1 MISNYLLESC
11 PDDVVQFEAKK
22 GIFVSGAIEPAL
34 ENVDITI
41 TAQSADNTTI
51 TLTTDKAGKYRQV
64 PTRLQVELK
73 IQYNQ
78 LLKYIYLTAVE
89 ILSKTP
95 RNSSTREF
103 ELLMFYVKFPLF
115 L

>member
-64 PTRLQVELK
+64 LTRLQVKLK
-73 IQYNQ
+73 IQYIP
-78 LLKYIYLTAVE
+78 LLIWIYSTAIE

-95 RNSSTREF
+95 HNSLTHEL
-103 ELLMFYVKFPLF
+103 ELLMFNIEFPLF